1 MSKKSYLKKSK
12 YPLFRLL
19 SYMKQDKRDYL
30 TAISYSVLNKL
41 FDIFPEILIGG
52 AVDVVVNRKFSWLA
66 KLLGNQN
73 LMFQLVVLG
82 VLTFIA
88 WSLESVFQYL
98 YSVKWRNLAQSVEHR
113 LRMQTYQH
121 IQAAKMHDV
130 ENTSIGQLIATIND
144 DINQLERF
152 LEDGINQITQIVA
165 STVLIGIIFLICSPL
180 ITLFAILPVPFI
192 LLGAFY
198 FQHKLEPK
206 FLKVRGK
213 AADISSALAS
223 NLTGLMTIK
232 SYTAET
238 FEEQR
243 IEQLSLDYQ
252 EANRETI
259 AISSMVTPI
268 IRIMILTGFLFTLL
282 IGGYQTIHGTMN
294 VGVFSLLI
302 FLSQRLLWPFSSLA
316 EVTVNFQRAMAS
328 TTRALNLLT
337 WKKEKSDKTLTSEVP
352 KLPSS
357 VKDEGIIFKNV
368 GFAYPD
374 TDTPVFSD
382 FSLTIKKQQT
392 IAFVGESGSGKTTLI
407 KLLCQFYQPEQGFIA
422 WDGHPISDY
431 DLTEWRKLI
440 ALVSQDIFLFE
451 GSIAA
456 NIAYANTNANQE
468 EIEYAAK
475 IAGADKFINKLPDSY
490 QTLIG
495 PRGGFLS
502 GGQRQRIAIA
512 RAVLKDAPILILDE
526 ATSAVDN
533 DTELVIQQALATISH
548 HKTTIIIAH
557 RLSTVT
563 SADKIYVLDKGR
575 IIEEGGHK
583 ELIARETYYRHLW
596 HIQTGEYLETELS

>member
-1 MSKKSYLKKSK
+1 
-12 YPLFRLL
+12 
-19 SYMKQDKRDYL
+19 MKPDKRDYL
-30 TAISYSVLNKL
+30 TATSYSVLNKL
-41 FDIFPEILIGG
+41 FDIFPEILIGA

-66 KLLGNQN
+66 KLLGNPN
-73 LMFQLVVLG
+73 LMFQLIVLG

-121 IQAAKMHDV
+121 IQGAQMHDV
-130 ENTSIGQLIATIND
+130 ENTSVGQLIATIND

-152 LEDGINQITQIVA
+152 LEDGINQIIQIVA
-165 STVLIGIIFLICSPL
+165 STVLIGIIFLFCSPL

-223 NLTGLMTIK
+223 NLAGLMTIK
-232 SYTAET
+232 SYTAEA
-238 FEEQR
+238 FEKKR

-252 EANRETI
+252 QANRETI

-282 IGGYQTIHGTMN
+282 IGGYQTIHGSMN

-316 EVTVNFQRAMAS
+316 DVTVNFQRAMAS

-337 WKKEKSDKTLTSEVP
+337 WKKERTDKSHAGDTKQLLRTDE
-352 KLPSS
+352 
-357 VKDEGIIFKNV
+357 EGIVFKNV
-368 GFAYPD
+368 RFSYPG
-374 TDTPVFSD
+374 TKTAVFND
-382 FSLTIKKQQT
+382 FSLDIEKQQT
-392 IAFVGESGSGKTTLI
+392 IAFVGESGSGKSTLI
-407 KLLCQFYQPEQGFIA
+407 KLLCQFYQPEQGQ
-422 WDGHPISDY
+422 ISWGGRNINGY

-456 NIAYANTNANQE
+456 NIAYANINATEE
-468 EIEYAAK
+468 EIQQAAK
-475 IAGADKFINKLPDSY
+475 IAGADSFIASLPNAY
-490 QTLIG
+490 QTLVG

-575 IIEEGGHK
+575 IIEEGSHK
-583 ELIARETYYRHLW
+583 ALIAHKTHYRHLW
-596 HIQTGEYLETELS
+596 HIQTGEYLETELCTQAM